1 MVDFLWQRQ
10 RFVVETDGRRTHDN
24 AAAFER
30 DRLRD
35 RVLQLGG
42 YRVSYFTYR
51 QVEAEP
57 DSIVRAMRR
66 LLDDSVG

>member
-1 MVDFLWQRQ
+1 MVDFLWPEQ

-35 RVLQLGG
+35 RTLQLGG
-42 YRVSYFTYR
+42 YLVAHFTYL
-51 QVEAEP
+51 QVETEP
-57 DSIVRAMRR
+57 NSVVTAVRRMLGNSI
-66 LLDDSVG
+66 G